1 MAKDLVFT
9 KLFDG
14 TSVRADIISYSASYY
29 FSAQPYS
36 ASDEWVLRQ
45 TASDGLVELLALPP
59 NPEDPLPQS
68 TSFRPSCI
76 AAVDDDI
83 IYVGDQTYGI
93 ARTLDGGSSWEWH
106 NDGLVL
112 DPYGGTN
119 VVKLDNYSNLICA
132 LTGPTS
138 PVMYYLDLDTDT
150 WIATL
155 TDIQDM
161 CIDKAYVR
169 GVYAVSVLS
178 PYTVYLSIDQ
188 ARTFS
193 DVTGNMLDAFPL
205 YGSGPV
211 HIVSPNAYRA
221 ALISTGY
228 YEQIAVA
235 SFGDTWSPLVWEG
248 LSSLAGTWQ
257 SGAIMGFPGV
267 DSGGADTSV
276 FVGVS
281 STSGLAGSFDGGASW
296 QLFDTITSPPESMVT
311 TYGYSDKFMLGSQG
325 SGEVYLAEIVGG
337 EEITVPTI
345 TESLSEDGAS
355 VVLTVSPS
363 YDSYQWYLD
372 GAIVEGETAIT
383 ISVTVSGTYR
393 VDVTNELGDS
403 TASTE
408 VDIASSPSF
417 SGETVCTDDQVLE
430 TIPPNNALPTCQG
443 SMQFTTAARASMP
456 AGKYSIE
463 YDAGIDIHMHNVG
476 ERLYMGC
483 DSKTLVYDAP
493 PHLGLGGN
501 PNDNNFVNPI
511 YENIGSMVYDA
522 GYVYGSHFP
531 ANSLLLEVR
540 LTDRQMANTPKDD
553 RRGISPRRTCNKQST
568 FADSDRHSLMV
579 MHYENCIDN
588 SASFYPL
595 YDKLF
600 LVEGQFNEAAS
611 FTLSPLIVDNL
622 QYVSIN
628 EGTIMMWV
636 KRFCTAR
643 GTRYYLVDMEPFQS
657 TDLINPAFSLY
668 IDERNRLTFEIVGY
682 ALIPG
687 TSHVRRD
694 VFAVRYPIK
703 TTDLDDTSKFNHLA
717 ITWKNDNADPSQN
730 FMRLYING
738 NKQSILK
745 YDTGAKFGISE
756 LTEEEMV
763 MGDYVGHSVVG
774 ADECFSG
781 SGPYCATIGSPSAI
795 PPTLPAEVVA
805 AFGNVSSDMLLYDS
819 TKTGTSAWVSN
830 MFGETSVGEKDGKWI
845 ILQNNP
851 LDPSKD
857 QVRQIVANTSQYLLL
872 DRAWDS
878 DNLPIV
884 SADTTYTICGKAY
897 FITARLD
904 KMMQTKLP
912 ELGLSSNID
921 GLKQYWI
928 KYVNGKWNNPNYR
941 LMSDCTPDD
950 DTAFSEWI
958 YMLNYDPYYKYDAVP
973 TDFLDIKSTGK
984 ELRHLSVV
992 NSLNMYDFPH
1002 IFIGSDRY
1010 SGHMGN
1016 VAIDQLAFYSRV
1028 LEDDELSVYFA
1039 PSPINTSG
1047 QDVTLGYDFNASS
1060 TPTQNFTI
1068 LQDEKGRAF
1077 ETYINVLNP
1086 FNLPIDRTLLTGL
1099 LDMTR
1104 PVGSTFFVNY
1114 A

>member
-1 MAKDLVFT
+1 MANSWNAL
-9 KLFDG
+9 G
-14 TSVRADIISYSASYY
+14 T
-29 FSAQPYS
+29 
-36 ASDEWVLRQ
+36 
-45 TASDGLVELLALPP
+45 
-59 NPEDPLPQS
+59 
-68 TSFRPSCI
+68 
-76 AAVDDDI
+76 
-83 IYVGDQTYGI
+83 
-93 ARTLDGGSSWEWH
+93 
-106 NDGLVL
+106 
-112 DPYGGTN
+112 
-119 VVKLDNYSNLICA
+119 
-132 LTGPTS
+132 
-138 PVMYYLDLDTDT
+138 
-150 WIATL
+150 
-155 TDIQDM
+155 
-161 CIDKAYVR
+161 
-169 GVYAVSVLS
+169 
-178 PYTVYLSIDQ
+178 
-188 ARTFS
+188 
-193 DVTGNMLDAFPL
+193 
-205 YGSGPV
+205 
-211 HIVSPNAYRA
+211 
-221 ALISTGY
+221 
-228 YEQIAVA
+228 
-235 SFGDTWSPLVWEG
+235 
-248 LSSLAGTWQ
+248 
-257 SGAIMGFPGV
+257 GV
-267 DSGGADTSV
+267 DSGAPALAWDGANLYAGGFFTTAGGV
-276 FVGVS
+276 FANYAAKWNGSAWSALGIGVS
-281 STSGLAGSFDGGASW
+281 SSVIALAWDGTNLYAGGNFTTAGGVAANYIAKWDGTAWSALGTGLDNYVVALAWDGTNLYAGGNFTTANGVVTNYIAKWDGATWSALGTGMNGIVYALAWGGDSLYAGGSFTTAGGVSANYIAKWDGAAWSTLGTGMNDQVRALAWDGTNLYAGGHFTSAGGVSANYIAKWDGAAWSVLGTGMDW
-296 QLFDTITSPPESMVT
+296 YVYSLAWDGTNLYAGGDFTSAGGVMANNIAMWDGAAWSALGDGVDNYVFSLAYGGDSLF
-311 TYGYSDKFMLGSQG
+311 
-325 SGEVYLAEIVGG
+325 VGG
-337 EEITVPTI
+337 WFSSPFNYISRYGEAAVITAPAI
-345 TESLSEDGAS
+345 TETIDVGGSSII
-355 VVLTVSPS
+355 LTVAPS

-372 GAIVEGETAIT
+372 DVIIDGETAIA
-383 ISVTVSGTYR
+383 ISVTASGTYR
-393 VDVTNELGDS
+393 VDVTDELGVATGS
-403 TASTE
+403 ITVEIVGA
-408 VDIASSPSF
+408 PSF
-417 SGETVCTDDQVLE
+417 SGETVCVDDQVLE
-430 TIPPNNALPTCQG
+430 TIPVNNAMPTCQG
-443 SMQFTTAARASMP
+443 SMQFTTIARASMP

-463 YDAGIDIHMHNVG
+463 YDTGIDIHMHNTG
-476 ERLYMGC
+476 EWLYMGC
-483 DSKTLVYDAP
+483 NSKTLVYDAP

-501 PNDNNFVNPI
+501 PNDNNFVNPM
-511 YENIGSMVYDA
+511 YENIGSMVYDT

-540 LTDRQMANTPKDD
+540 LTDRQMANTPRDD

-600 LVEGQFNEAAS
+600 LVEGQFSEAAS

-622 QYVSIN
+622 QYININ

-682 ALIPG
+682 TLIPG

-703 TTDLDDTSKFNHLA
+703 TTDLDDTSKFNHVA

-774 ADECFSG
+774 TDECFAG

-795 PPTLPAEVVA
+795 PPTLPAEVVT
-805 AFGNVSSDMLLYDS
+805 AFGDVSPNMLLYDS
-819 TKTGTSAWVSN
+819 TKTGVSAWVN
-830 MFGETSVGEKDGKWI
+830 NVFGETSAGEKDGKWI

-851 LDPSKD
+851 LDSSKD

-872 DRAWDS
+872 DKAWDS
-878 DNLPIV
+878 DNLLVISPN
-884 SADTTYTICGKAY
+884 TTYTICGKAY

-912 ELGLSSNID
+912 ELGLPSNID
-921 GLKQYWI
+921 GLKQYWT
-928 KYVNGKWNNPNYR
+928 KYVNGKWDNPNFR
-941 LMSDCTPDD
+941 LMSDCSPND
-950 DTAFSEWI
+950 DTAFSEWV

-1002 IFIGSDRY
+1002 IFVGSDRY
-1010 SGHMGN
+1010 SKRMGN
-1016 VAIDQLAFYSRV
+1016 VAMDQLAFYSRV
-1028 LEDDELSVYFA
+1028 LEDDELSIYFA
-1039 PSPINTSG
+1039 PSPINVSG

-1086 FNLPIDRTLLTGL
+1086 FNLPIDRSLLTGL
-1099 LDMTR
+1099 LDMVR
-1104 PVGSTFFVNY
+1104 PAGSSFFVNY